1 MKNTLIILCCLF
13 SVQSLWSQDS
23 VTISRDSLKTVL
35 IQLKA
40 LSKTENI
47 EGALALK
54 EFFEVHNAK
63 LENPLHGEYVI
74 EDAMKRI
81 EKTRVK
87 QERRLA
93 QFDSRNTWSAN
104 PTEIMVEVQPT
115 EDQVEPR
122 QTEES
127 EAMSAVEIKEVQT
140 ADSDVWRAKP
150 EQTSKGSYKVNTI
163 ALLTNQTDSK
173 ILHAKLVDVRDLL
186 RKSRLASKI
195 AWASI
200 ITGPVALVVFP
211 VGMIVSASIRNK
223 AYRQLNYLK

>member
-1 MKNTLIILCCLF
+1 
-13 SVQSLWSQDS
+13 
-23 VTISRDSLKTVL
+23 
-35 IQLKA
+35 
-40 LSKTENI
+40 
-47 EGALALK
+47 
-54 EFFEVHNAK
+54 
-63 LENPLHGEYVI
+63 
-74 EDAMKRI
+74 
-81 EKTRVK
+81 
-87 QERRLA
+87 
-93 QFDSRNTWSAN
+93 
-104 PTEIMVEVQPT
+104 MVEVQPT
-115 EDQVEPR
+115 EDQVEARP
-122 QTEES
+122 TEES

-150 EQTSKGSYKVNTI
+150 EQTSKGAYKVNTI

-173 ILHAKLVDVRDLL
+173 VLHAKLVDVKDLL